1 MAAVEADDNV
11 VVLGSADLRLIPWI
25 APRCRQLLVVDDL
38 PDEELARLEREQ
50 HAGGLTN
57 VRFQWGRS
65 NVIPTPQY
73 TTDRVISLNYV
84 YRSRHPFLVVRQMH
98 TTSRPRVVLNRPACE
113 PSSSLDSRTA
123 RKYSAK
129 PGCRCRITA
138 RWWRTR
144 ARPAPTAGSPR
155 DGLRDL
161 LGKAGVQEIAV
172 RELPARPGDRGEGDR
187 APVDAGPGRDSALRV
202 TPGEDAGDVVEDV
215 GGADFAVPVVL
226 RQADFHDVDLL
237 LRVPCRRTLETR
249 LVSLIESFWSS
260 KSLSSRALCRRSFVR

>member
-1 MAAVEADDNV
+1 
-11 VVLGSADLRLIPWI
+11 
-25 APRCRQLLVVDDL
+25 VVDDL

-98 TTSRPRVVLNRPACE
+98 TTSRHGSMIVCCE

-123 RKYSAK
+123 RKYSREAGLSM
-129 PGCRCRITA
+129 PDHRALVAYARTA
-138 RWWRTR
+138 RAHRGFT
-144 ARPAPTAGSPR
+144 R

-172 RELPARPGDRGEGDR
+172 RELLHGLVIAAKGI
-187 APVDAGPGRDSALRV
+187 V
-202 TPGEDAGDVVEDV
+202 
-215 GGADFAVPVVL
+215 
-226 RQADFHDVDLL
+226 
-237 LRVPCRRTLETR
+237 R
-249 LVSLIESFWSS
+249 L
-260 KSLSSRALCRRSFVR
+260 